1 MAPARRAVLFC
12 TMKTTRLTAAGLLL
26 VLLACLPVPRAGAQD
41 SDALVR
47 AAFLRA
53 LNAERAKAGAPPFRL
68 VERLTAAAQAHADEL
83 ARRRDV
89 DLELGSEQR
98 MRARLERVGYV
109 SHAWVESIASSSG
122 GVGHVVEDWRRQS
135 RDVYAKV
142 MGREFRDLGVGVS
155 QGRGVPLY
163 TLLFA
168 VPEEE
173 FFAHGTAALADLGA
187 VRAAMLSRVNAERRA
202 AGLAPLAG
210 NALLDRSA
218 QRHAEDMLRRSYFS
232 HKALGGSTVLER
244 VQATG
249 YPARTVGEN
258 IAEGQFSVDQVM
270 AGWMDSPGHRRN
282 ILDKNFRELGV
293 GLARGASEPGQ
304 RHRIL
309 WVQNFG
315 RKRR

>member
-1 MAPARRAVLFC
+1 MAGARRAVLFLAMT
-12 TMKTTRLTAAGLLL
+12 TMRLAAGGLLL
-26 VLLACLPVPRAGAQD
+26 ALLACLPAPRAGAQD

-53 LNAERAKAGAPPFRL
+53 LNAEREKAGAPPFRL
-68 VERLTAAAQAHADEL
+68 VERLTAAAQAHAEEL
-83 ARRRDV
+83 ARRRSV
-89 DLELGSEQR
+89 DLELGSEQL

-109 SHAWVESIASSSG
+109 PHAWVESIASSTG
-122 GVGHVVEDWRRQS
+122 GVTAVVQDWRRQS
-135 RDVYAKV
+135 RDVHAKV

-155 QGRGVPLY
+155 RAGGVPLY

-173 FFAHGTAALADLGA
+173 FFTHGTAALADLGA
-187 VRAAMLSRVNAERRA
+187 VRAAMLSRINAERRA

-210 NALLDRSA
+210 NTLLDRSA
-218 QRHAEDMLRRSYFS
+218 QRHAEDMLRRDYFS
-232 HKALGGSTVLER
+232 HGGLDGSTILER

-249 YPARTVGEN
+249 YPARSVGEN
-258 IAEGQFSVDQVM
+258 IAEGQFSVDQVV
-270 AGWMDSPGHRRN
+270 AGWMASPGHRRN
-282 ILDKNFRELGV
+282 ILDKNFRELGLGV
-293 GLARGASEPGQ
+293 ARGTSQAGKP
-304 RHRIL
+304 HRIL